1 MQNIIDYL
9 DWRGDVPF
17 SAAPF
22 NPVDNLILSQF
33 SYISLDG
40 IAPGTMREVVSE
52 LIKLGRV
59 HDNNLKLSKR
69 LAESRRFGSA
79 RVSHS
84 MELFDPKLEMQFGA
98 LVVDTD
104 DGATWTPVEARAE
117 DSKPSIG
124 GCTSAV
130 VDGALVTDENGVT
143 TFNGLQIDNQTVTIL
158 YRLTETG
165 TKSGNTLLAAPL
177 FIGSLPQVLDDGTET
192 VDVVVTAVNNQS
204 FTLPSSGG
212 NGMMGVPVGIALA
225 LISASCIL
233 MLMRKKKF

>member
-1 MQNIIDYL
+1 MAM
-9 DWRGDVPF
+9 PM
-17 SAAPF
+17 
-22 NPVDNLILSQF
+22 
-33 SYISLDG
+33 
-40 IAPGTMREVVSE
+40 PGVEFT
-52 LIKLGRV
+52 
-59 HDNNLKLSKR
+59 
-69 LAESRRFGSA
+69 
-79 RVSHS
+79 
-84 MELFDPKLEMQFGA
+84 LEYS
-98 LVVDTD
+98 TD

-143 TFNGLQIDNQTVTIL
+143 TFNGLQVDNQTVTIL

-212 NGMMGVPVGIALA
+212 NGMMGVPVGIALV

-233 MLMRKKKF
+233 MLTRKKRF

>member
-40 IAPGTMREVVSE
+40 IAPGTMREIVSE

-104 DGATWTPVEARAE
+104 DGATCVAFRGTDATLVGWKE
-117 DSKPSIG
+117 DLNMSFSEEVPSQGAAVQFLNDGLRENTRPLRVMGHSK
-124 GCTSAV
+124 
-130 VDGALVTDENGVT
+130 
-143 TFNGLQIDNQTVTIL
+143 
-158 YRLTETG
+158 
-165 TKSGNTLLAAPL
+165 
-177 FIGSLPQVLDDGTET
+177 
-192 VDVVVTAVNNQS
+192 
-204 FTLPSSGG
+204 GG
-212 NGMMGVPVGIALA
+212 NLA
-225 LISASCIL
+225 VYASAMC
-233 MLMRKKKF
+233 RRDVQ

>member
-104 DGATWTPVEARAE
+104 DGATCVAFRGTDATLVGWKE
-117 DSKPSIG
+117 DLNMSFSEEVPSQGAAVQFLNDGLRENTRPLRVMGHSK
-124 GCTSAV
+124 
-130 VDGALVTDENGVT
+130 
-143 TFNGLQIDNQTVTIL
+143 
-158 YRLTETG
+158 
-165 TKSGNTLLAAPL
+165 
-177 FIGSLPQVLDDGTET
+177 
-192 VDVVVTAVNNQS
+192 
-204 FTLPSSGG
+204 GG
-212 NGMMGVPVGIALA
+212 NLA
-225 LISASCIL
+225 VYASAMCRRDIQDRIVAIYNNDGPGLCDSV
-233 MLMRKKKF
+233 MAS